1 MQNIG
6 DTELTASERAWLE
19 QVLGADELLHLVVK
33 PRAEAESGEGLPERM
48 MGGVWLFICLGV
60 TVGVMEDDARAGLL
74 LLPAWLVGI
83 LMLCRP
89 LLRRWFRRRTLYVI
103 TDHRVL
109 LREPGRFS
117 VSRTAAYPLHAGMVL
132 EVGVKPGGYGN
143 LVFDYARDEMNGARE
158 ERVAKQVG
166 FIDVPQV
173 KRVQAVLESA
183 IAACEQKNQNSH

>member
-1 MQNIG
+1 MNNIG
-6 DTELTASERAWLE
+6 TADANAREREWLCGILGVDEELR
-19 QVLGADELLHLVVK
+19 LLVR
-33 PRAEAESGEGLPERM
+33 PRAAAEPGQFTWERV
-48 MGGVWLFICLGV
+48 MGGIWLVICLGF
-60 TVGVMEDDARAGLL
+60 TVGLMEDDARAGLL

-103 TDHRVL
+103 TDRRVL